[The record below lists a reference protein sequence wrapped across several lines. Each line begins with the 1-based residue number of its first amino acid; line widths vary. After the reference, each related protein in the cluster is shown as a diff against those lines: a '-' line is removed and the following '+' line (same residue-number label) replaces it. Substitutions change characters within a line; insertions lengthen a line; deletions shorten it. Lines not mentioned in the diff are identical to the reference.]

1 MKVLVDTS
9 VWVDFVNGYPSP
21 QADALSR
28 LIEER
33 ENIATCGLVAAEFL
47 QGLKRERD
55 RKRLEA
61 LFMDLTWLTPVEPDT
76 YVASASMF
84 RELRRRGITVRSV
97 VDSIITRLAEEN
109 GCFLLA
115 RDRDIDLILESG
127 VAKVRPLP
135 G

>member
-1 MKVLVDTS
+1 MMVLVDTS

-21 QADALSR
+21 ESDALSK

-33 ENIATCGLVAAEFL
+33 ENIATCGLVVAEFL

-61 LFMDLTWLTPVEPDT
+61 LFKDLTWLTPVEPDT
-76 YVASASMF
+76 YVASAAMF
-84 RELRRRGITVRSV
+84 RELRRRGIRVRSV

-127 VAKVRPLP
+127 VAKVRPVP